1 MISKLFILIFAL
13 FALFVFTPR
22 AEAHPGRTA
31 SDGCHY
37 CRTNCDS
44 WGVAWNERHCHGS
57 GSAPVQDQAPI
68 QQESLVAPITAPQ
81 LYTPVPANTVYIP
94 PTLTPTFTPIPTPTP
109 TPYQETDLDKKKM
122 FKVVKVID
130 GDTIEISIRG
140 KTENVRLLAIDTP
153 ETVDPRK
160 PVQCFGR
167 EASNKMK
174 SFVDGKYIKLID
186 DRTQGNRDKY
196 RRLLRYVY
204 DGKIFINREMVAQG
218 YAFSYKQYPTK
229 YLNEFNKLEQQARE
243 KNLGLW
249 GKCI

>member
-1 MISKLFILIFAL
+1 MKSKLFILIFAL
-13 FALFVFTPR
+13 FALFVFTSR

-44 WGVAWNERHCHGS
+44 WGVAWNERHCHGG
-57 GSAPVQDQAPI
+57 GSAPIQDQAQI
-68 QQESLVAPITAPQ
+68 QEGVIAPTASQ
-81 LYTPVPANTVYIP
+81 LYTPVPVEAIYIP
-94 PTLTPTFTPIPTPTP
+94 PTSTPTFTPAPKPTPM
-109 TPYQETDLDKKKM
+109 PYIETDMDKKKM
-122 FKVVKVID
+122 FKVTKVID

-140 KTENVRLLAIDTP
+140 KREKVRLLGIDTP

-160 PVQCFGR
+160 PVQCFGL

-174 SFVDGKYIKLID
+174 SLVDGKYVKLVD

-196 RRLLRYVY
+196 KRLLRYVY

-229 YLNEFNKLEQQARE
+229 YLNEFNKLEKEARE

-249 GKCI
+249 KSCK